1 MPSAEYFRRQA
12 DICLR
17 LSLIASDE
25 EVSSRLIVMAREYMA
40 TVDTLAK
47 EAATAGAVSDHPT
60 GSPDPGQ
67 NPAAAAAVVAAAP
80 AGPAGR

>member
-25 EVSSRLIVMAREYMA
+25 EVSSRLITMAREYMA
-40 TVDTLAK
+40 ADDARAK
-47 EAATAGAVSDHPT
+47 QAATDPPVTADPT
-60 GSPDPGQ
+60 GSPEAGQ
-67 NPAAAAAVVAAAP
+67 GEAALGVAPDISGAAADS
-80 AGPAGR
+80 